1 MRPYRGKRKDN
12 GEWVYGWYSESWS
25 ASSGYNDIGSHIRWL
40 DKEGNFHDEEV
51 IPETVSQQVG
61 LKDRDGIEEVYGND
75 LMKDLLH
82 TYRVCWAELD
92 AGFRLIDIEEPK
104 NQLRG
109 EAIRL
114 LTKMG
119 TIHDEEAEE

>member
-1 MRPYRGKRKDN
+1 M
-12 GEWVYGWYSESWS
+12 YGWYVDVS
-25 ASSGYNDIGSHIRWL
+25 A
-40 DKEGNFHDEEV
+40 HDDPEEAYRIVVQLKNGIVYIPV

-82 TYRVCWAELD
+82 TYRVCWVELD

-119 TIHDEEAEE
+119 TIHDEEAEA